1 MAVTK
6 KAPAQPTA
14 ELVTITPKMAEEM
27 LGKNLRNRNPRPS
40 RIATLASAIR
50 SGDWMVTGEGI
61 KFDSSGRLIDGQH
74 RLSAIVEADEPVAMF
89 VFRNLNPDVQMVI
102 DTGAKRSAADALKF
116 AGVAGEPNVL
126 AAMARIA
133 IIWNEGGYRRAA
145 ASSSRREVTNTEV
158 VEWAMENPQAADAIP
173 VARTVGGMGA
183 PISTVSF
190 AAMLLMEIDSEDAA
204 EFFSSI
210 ANLRTQGKGDPVYTL
225 LKRYELA
232 RAGKEKLS
240 TPQHLFY
247 IFRAWNAFRKN
258 AQLHQMKVG
267 SAGANGSIQIPLPL

>member
-1 MAVTK
+1 MTSPK
-6 KAPAQPTA
+6 KAPAMPTA
-14 ELVTITPKMAEEM
+14 ELVTITPQLAEEM

-40 RIATLASAIR
+40 RVATLASTIR

-61 KFDSSGRLIDGQH
+61 KFDTTGRLIDGQH
-74 RLSAIVEADEPVAMF
+74 RLSAVVEAGEPVDLF

-116 AGVAGEPNVL
+116 AGIPGEANVL
-126 AAMARIA
+126 AAMARLA
-133 IIWNEGGYRRAA
+133 IIWVEGGYRRAA

-158 VEWAMENPQAADAIP
+158 VEWAVENPQAADSIP
-173 VARTVGGMGA
+173 VARAVSGLGA
-183 PISTVSF
+183 PISTVAF
-190 AAMLLMEIDSEDAA
+190 AAMTLADIDAEDAGD
-204 EFFSSI
+204 FFGSI
-210 ANLRTQGKGDPVYTL
+210 ANLRTQGKGDPIYTL

-247 IFRAWNAFRKN
+247 IFRAWNAFRKGSE
-258 AQLHQMKVG
+258 LHQMKVG
-267 SAGANGSIQIPLPL
+267 GAGANGSIQIPLPI